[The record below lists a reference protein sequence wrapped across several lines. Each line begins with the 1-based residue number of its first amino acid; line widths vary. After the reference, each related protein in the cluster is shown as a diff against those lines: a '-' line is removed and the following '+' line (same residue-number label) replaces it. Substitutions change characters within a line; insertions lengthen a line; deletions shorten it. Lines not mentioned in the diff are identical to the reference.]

1 MWHLPEDLSVPAM
14 RAAAALLVGEHDFA
28 AFCRRPPSGGTVR
41 RLERLSVRRTGEGID
56 IGARANAFLHQ
67 MVRSLVRML
76 VDVGRG
82 KVEPAA
88 VAEVVV
94 QAIRDERFLILPH
107 AEVHDFMQRKAADHD
122 RWLAGMRRLQS
133 RIAGGA

>member
-88 VAEVVV
+88 VAGILAAGDRSRTPGPAPAQGLTLERVVYG
-94 QAIRDERFLILPH
+94 RRPLT
-107 AEVHDFMQRKAADHD
+107 AA
-122 RWLAGMRRLQS
+122 RARG
-133 RIAGGA
+133 